1 MRVSFYDMFSN
12 DPSPRKGGPFYKTRN
27 TRACVCDGHQFTFF
41 LSIDICFHFK
51 VSFLVSF
58 CDCFI
63 TFSRAYSARYRP
75 IGESFVTLSH
85 CDEGNLVAIENEV
98 HPVIRSIV
106 GRGYL

>member
-27 TRACVCDGHQFTFF
+27 TRARVCDGHQFTF
-41 LSIDICFHFK
+41 LSIDICFL
-51 VSFLVSF
+51 LVSF
-58 CDCFI
+58 FDCFI
-63 TFSRAYSARYRP
+63 AFSRAYSARYRA

-85 CDEGNLVAIENEV
+85 CDEGNLVAIEKV